1 MQASDPQPAAPAAQS
16 AVSRRALDYPDFRI
30 LWFTTGLVAGGV
42 WFQQVT
48 LGWLAYD
55 LSKDPLQVAGVVGVR
70 TLPLL
75 LSPITGVIA
84 DRVDRR
90 NLLIVDQVLVTVLVF
105 AFALVLFNDLEQLWH
120 LYVFAFLFGIL
131 WAGNNP
137 VRQVLIA
144 NTAPREALMNAT
156 AMLSMSFN
164 LMRAIGPAVGGFVIA
179 FFGPDINFFIQGVL
193 FFMALLVLTRM
204 RTPYYTADRAHAK
217 ESSPLHNL
225 REGFAR
231 VISEPTTRVT
241 TLMTFGL
248 SLTML
253 AMVFNQLPV
262 YTAEILGNDDG
273 SQLGLLLMAMGI
285 GGFLGTALL
294 AWFSSTRRKGVLA
307 SAAFHAGGGLH
318 HRPLAGGNT
327 VDGDACTAAPADVRA
342 GGDDHEH
349 DHRAYDDAGR
359 PPRTGDRRVPD
370 GDRHDAVLG
379 AGSPVCSPGCTAWTS
394 PSSSE
399 ASPDSRSS
407 PPRAWRCRATG
418 AWRCRAPGL
427 PKCARERRV

>member
-16 AVSRRALDYPDFRI
+16 AISRRALHYPDFRI

-144 NTAPREALMNAT
+144 NTVPREALMNAT

-164 LMRAIGPAVGGFVIA
+164 LMRAIGPAIGGFVIA

-204 RTPYYTADRAHAK
+204 RTPYYTADRAHAR

-241 TLMTFGL
+241 TVMTFGL

-294 AWFSSTRRKGVLA
+294 AGFSSMRRKGVLA
-307 SAAFHAGGGLH
+307 SAAFTLAAVSIIVLSQVATLWMAMLALLLQQMFVQVVMTTNMTIVHTMTPDDLRGRVIGVYQMEIGMMPFWGLVAGVLSRVYGVDFAFLVGGIAG
-318 HRPLAGGNT
+318 LAIIA
-327 VDGDACTAAPADVRA
+327 VASVAL
-342 GGDDHEH
+342 
-349 DHRAYDDAGR
+349 
-359 PPRTGDRRVPD
+359 PRYRRLEV
-370 GDRHDAVLG
+370 
-379 AGSPVCSPGCTAWTS
+379 
-394 PSSSE
+394 
-399 ASPDSRSS
+399 
-407 PPRAWRCRATG
+407 
-418 AWRCRAPGL
+418 
-427 PKCARERRV
+427 

>member
-1 MQASDPQPAAPAAQS
+1 MQASDPQPAAPAVQS
-16 AVSRRALDYPDFRI
+16 AISRRALHYPDFRI

-144 NTAPREALMNAT
+144 NTVPREALMNAT

-204 RTPYYTADRAHAK
+204 RTPYYTADRAHAR

-241 TLMTFGL
+241 TVMTFGL

-294 AWFSSTRRKGVLA
+294 AGFSSMRRKGVLA
-307 SAAFHAGGGLH
+307 SAAFTLAAVSIIVLSQVATLWMAMLALLLQQMFVQVVMTTNMTIVHTMTPDDLRGRVIGVYQMEIGMMPFWGLVAGVLSRVYGVDFAFLVGGIAG
-318 HRPLAGGNT
+318 LAIIA
-327 VDGDACTAAPADVRA
+327 VASVAL
-342 GGDDHEH
+342 
-349 DHRAYDDAGR
+349 
-359 PPRTGDRRVPD
+359 PRYRRLEV
-370 GDRHDAVLG
+370 
-379 AGSPVCSPGCTAWTS
+379 
-394 PSSSE
+394 
-399 ASPDSRSS
+399 
-407 PPRAWRCRATG
+407 
-418 AWRCRAPGL
+418 
-427 PKCARERRV
+427 

>member
-1 MQASDPQPAAPAAQS
+1 MHTPNSQTPPSATQS
-16 AVSRRALDYPDFRI
+16 TVSRRAMHYPDFRI

-55 LSKDPLQVAGVVGVR
+55 LTRDPLQVAGVVGVR

-75 LSPITGVIA
+75 LSPVTGVIA

-90 NLLIVDQVLVTVLVF
+90 KLLMVDQVLVTVLVF
-105 AFALVLFNDLEQLWH
+105 GFAIVLLYDLQQLWH
-120 LYVFAFLFGIL
+120 LYVFALLFGIL
-131 WAGNNP
+131 WAANNP

-144 NTAPREALMNAT
+144 NTVPREALMNAT

-179 FFGPDINFFIQGVL
+179 LFGPDINFLIQGVL

-204 RTPYYTADRAHAK
+204 RTPYYTADWAHAR

-225 REGFAR
+225 KEGFAR

-241 TLMTFGL
+241 TAMTFGL

-273 SQLGLLLMAMGI
+273 SQLGLLLMAMGF

-294 AWFSSTRRKGVLA
+294 AGFTSTRRKGL
-307 SAAFHAGGGLH
+307 L
-318 HRPLAGGNT
+318 
-327 VDGDACTAAPADVRA
+327 
-342 GGDDHEH
+342 
-349 DHRAYDDAGR
+349 
-359 PPRTGDRRVPD
+359 
-370 GDRHDAVLG
+370 
-379 AGSPVCSPGCTAWTS
+379 
-394 PSSSE
+394 
-399 ASPDSRSS
+399 
-407 PPRAWRCRATG
+407 ATG
-418 AWRCRAPGL
+418 AFTLAAVSIIVLSQVATLWMAMLALLLQQMFVQVVMTTNMTIVHTMTPDDLRGRVIGVYQMEIGMMPFWGL
-427 PKCARERRV
+427 VAGALSRVYGVDFAFLVGGIAGLAIIGIATVALPRYRRLEL